1 MNKKQI
7 ISSFEFHQ
15 SAYERHGFNF
25 QRRYPN
31 EEFCRFMGRNFFQTP
46 LTERKNIKI
55 LEVGCG
61 AGSNLFLVARELF
74 TAIGLDISSEA
85 IKLSKEMLAKYNCSA
100 EYLNS
105 SMVKIALDHNELD
118 GIVDVFSSHC
128 LNSEEGS
135 GFLKEVYRTLKVGG
149 KFFSYFPSKNS
160 DTWHLEKNNTLDK
173 NTLNGLHRK
182 NGPFY
187 GNFHTFRF
195 LYPEEYKSLIE
206 ENGLKVDYC
215 ETVSRTYRGMKDR
228 FEFVVIEA
236 IKE

>member
-7 ISSFEFHQ
+7 MSSFEFHQ
-15 SAYERHGFNF
+15 SDYKKYGFNA
-25 QRRYPN
+25 QRKYPN
-31 EEFCRFMGRNFFQTP
+31 EEFCRFMGRNFFQIP
-46 LTERKNIKI
+46 PTERKKIKI

-61 AGSNLFLVARELF
+61 SGSNLFLIARELF
-74 TAIGLDISSEA
+74 NAIGLDISSEA
-85 IKLSKEMLAKYNCSA
+85 IKLSKEMLAMYNCSA
-100 EYLNS
+100 SYLNS
-105 SMVKIALDHNELD
+105 SMVNIPLDNNELD
-118 GIVDVFSSHC
+118 GVVDVFSSHC

-135 GFLKEVYRTLKVGG
+135 AFLNEVFRTLKVGG

-160 DTWHLEKNNTLDK
+160 DTWHLEKDNMLDK

-182 NGPFY
+182 TGPFY
-187 GNFHTFRF
+187 GNFHSFRF
-195 LYPEEYKSLIE
+195 LYPDEYKLLIE

-215 ETVSRTYRGMKDR
+215 ETISRTYSGMKDK